1 MPRLLV
7 FNGTPQAL
15 ESNLVAQGSKSYEDL
30 IRDSLEPHRPAGCDL
45 DFFSLRVADGEGFP
59 QGMGLG
65 DFDGV
70 WISGSP
76 LNAYRL
82 DQPTVRAQIE
92 LARAV
97 WEAGLPAFGSCWGL
111 QVMTAALGG
120 TVHLNPNGREIGVAR
135 RIVAS
140 DAGRAH
146 PMYRGKAAVFDAL
159 CTHEDEVAA
168 LPSGATVLAS
178 NGVSRVQAAVI
189 EDGTRRFWGVQYH
202 PEFTFATVAAIVALR
217 TELVVAEGFALTA
230 ADAHEVVG
238 EYRGL
243 DGDPTRR
250 DLAWR
255 LGIGPDV
262 LDPVQRTVE
271 FGNWLRTDVLPF
283 AARR

>member
-15 ESNLVAQGSKSYEDL
+15 ESNLVAQGSKPYKDM

-59 QGMGLG
+59 QGMGLD

-92 LARAV
+92 LARTV

-135 RIVAS
+135 RIVPS

-159 CTHEDEVAA
+159 RTHEDEVAA
-168 LPSGATVLAS
+168 LPPGATVLAS
-178 NGVSRVQAAVI
+178 NDVSRVQAAVI

-202 PEFTFATVAAIVALR
+202 PEFSFATVAAIMAAR
-217 TELVVAEGFALTA
+217 PEMMMGEGFARTTEDTHAIVEKFRALD
-230 ADAHEVVG
+230 ADPG
-238 EYRGL
+238 RK
-243 DGDPTRR
+243 

-255 LGIGPDV
+255 LGVGPDV
-262 LDPVQRTVE
+262 LDPAQRSLE
-271 FGNWLRTDVLPF
+271 FGNWLCADVLPF